1 MQKKYQILDNIK
13 ERIIYFIENEKIKKV
28 HFFNEIGVTS
38 ANFRGNQIKTSLSS
52 NTIEKIITLY
62 PHLNV
67 EWVLTGKGEMYKN
80 QEEVGI
86 VMEPT
91 ENYNLKSEIIFAKDK
106 TISILEREIEDLRSD
121 KEFLKLIIKK
131 M

>member
-86 VMEPT
+86 ITEPT